1 MSTLIFLVFISNII
15 SVLSF
20 GNMTT
25 FLSLIIFMFS
35 IIPSML
41 GNLFILENITGLVNK
56 YKSEKKIDFL
66 QNIKD

>member
-1 MSTLIFLVFISNII
+1 
-15 SVLSF
+15 
-20 GNMTT
+20 
-25 FLSLIIFMFS
+25 
-35 IIPSML
+35 ML